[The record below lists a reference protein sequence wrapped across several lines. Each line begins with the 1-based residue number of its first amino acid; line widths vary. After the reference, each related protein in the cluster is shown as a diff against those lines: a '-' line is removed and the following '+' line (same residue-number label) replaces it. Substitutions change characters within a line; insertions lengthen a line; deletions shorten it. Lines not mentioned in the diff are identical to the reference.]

1 MLSQFTK
8 LAYTQST
15 IRKHA
20 LLTLTNNFFIISCSE
35 CLPIIILH
43 IFTNLDVSVI
53 KRRKDILL
61 EIKCIQKVKGRLT
74 FDLLTLKSLCGFLFP
89 FSV

>member
-8 LAYTQST
+8 MAYTQST

-20 LLTLTNNFFIISCSE
+20 LLTLTNNLFITSCSAY
-35 CLPIIILH
+35 LPIIILH
-43 IFTNLDVSVI
+43 FFTNLEVSVI

-61 EIKCIQKVKGRLT
+61 EIKCSQKVTGRLT
-74 FDLLTLKSLCGFLFP
+74 FDLLTQKTLYGFLFP
-89 FSV
+89 FIV